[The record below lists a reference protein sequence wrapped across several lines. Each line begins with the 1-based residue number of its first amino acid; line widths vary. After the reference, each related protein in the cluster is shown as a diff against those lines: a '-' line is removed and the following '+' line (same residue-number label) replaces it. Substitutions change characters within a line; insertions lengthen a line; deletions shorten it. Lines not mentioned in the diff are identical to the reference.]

1 MEQLE
6 TFIVESPDAVG
17 AKTTR
22 SLIMD
27 TIADLSLSRVIG
39 KLRVFVDPVEP
50 VFIFAALLRL
60 GTPSIKLKDF
70 AKVDMGSLGKD
81 EIKIEIDKEA
91 FTVKLLN
98 KLWARYGKENIEQ
111 PDKKVLIVK
120 TDPIKELDA
129 MRELVIEEP
138 QQEVL
143 DRLIDAI
150 ALRIIPEGFRVRK
163 HELSMSHVLFV
174 ASEDTLKP
182 EWLAKAKDMLESL
195 RFENSDKYSSFKSS
209 TEFSKRE
216 ENA

>member
-22 SLIMD
+22 TLIQD
-27 TIADLSLSRVIG
+27 VLADLTLNRVIG
-39 KLRVFVDPVEP
+39 RLKVFVDPVEP
-50 VFIFAALLRL
+50 VFIFVALLRL
-60 GTPSIKLKDF
+60 GTPAIRLKDF
-70 AKVDMGSLGKD
+70 AKIDMGALGKD
-81 EIKIEIDKEA
+81 EVKIELQREA

-98 KLWARYGKENIEQ
+98 KLWEKYGKENIVQ
-111 PDKKVLIVK
+111 PDKKVIVVK
-120 TDPIKELDA
+120 TDPMKELDVL
-129 MRELVIEEP
+129 RDLVIEEP

-163 HELSMSHVLFV
+163 HELSSSHVMFV

-182 EWLAKAKDMLESL
+182 EWIKKAKDMLDSM
-195 RFENSDKYSSFKSS
+195 RG
-209 TEFSKRE
+209 E
-216 ENA
+216 ENV

>member
-22 SLIMD
+22 TLIMD

-39 KLRVFVDPVEP
+39 RLRVFVDPVEP

-60 GTPSIKLKDF
+60 GTPSVKLKDF
-70 AKVDMGSLGKD
+70 AKVEMGSLGKD

-91 FTVKLLN
+91 YTIKLLN
-98 KLWARYGKENIEQ
+98 KLWAKYGKDNIEQ
-111 PDKKVLIVK
+111 PDKKILIVK
-120 TDPIKELDA
+120 TDPLKELDELG
-129 MRELVIEEP
+129 ELVIEEP

-182 EWLAKAKDMLESL
+182 EWLVKGKDMLESL
-195 RFENSDKYSSFKSS
+195 R
-209 TEFSKRE
+209 RE

>member
-1 MEQLE
+1 MMEQLE
-6 TFIVESPDAVG
+6 TFIIESPDAVG

-39 KLRVFVDPVEP
+39 RLRVFVDPVEP

-91 FTVKLLN
+91 YTIKLLN

-129 MRELVIEEP
+129 MRDLVIEEP

-195 RFENSDKYSSFKSS
+195 R
-209 TEFSKRE
+209 RE

>member
-1 MEQLE
+1 MMEQNE

-27 TIADLSLSRVIG
+27 TLADLTLSRVIG
-39 KLRVFVDPVEP
+39 RLKVFVDPVEP

-60 GTPSIKLKDF
+60 SSPSIKLKDF

-81 EIKIEIDKEA
+81 EIKIEIEKEA

-182 EWLAKAKDMLESL
+182 EWLAKGTEMLESL
-195 RFENSDKYSSFKSS
+195 R
-209 TEFSKRE
+209 RE

>member
-1 MEQLE
+1 MMEQLE

-22 SLIMD
+22 TLIMD
-27 TIADLSLSRVIG
+27 TLADLSLNRVIG
-39 KLRVFVDPVEP
+39 RLRVFVDPVEP

-60 GTPSIKLKDF
+60 GTPAVRLKDF
-70 AKVDMGSLGKD
+70 ARVEMGALGKD
-81 EIKIEIDKEA
+81 EVRIELQREA

-98 KLWARYGKENIEQ
+98 KLWEKYGKESIEQ
-111 PDKKVLIVK
+111 PDKKIIVVKADPMNEVDVL
-120 TDPIKELDA
+120 
-129 MRELVIEEP
+129 RELVIDEP

-163 HELSMSHVLFV
+163 HELSSSHVLFV

-182 EWLAKAKDMLESL
+182 EWIKKARDMLESM
-195 RFENSDKYSSFKSS
+195 RG
-209 TEFSKRE
+209 E

>member
-6 TFIVESPDAVG
+6 TFIVESPDATG

-22 SLIMD
+22 TLIQD
-27 TIADLSLSRVIG
+27 TIADLSLTRAIG
-39 KLRVFVDPVEP
+39 RLKVFVDPIQP

-60 GTPSIKLKDF
+60 GSPSIRLKDF
-70 AKVDMGSLGKD
+70 AKIEMGALGKD
-81 EIKIEIDKEA
+81 EVRIEVDRE
-91 FTVKLLN
+91 TYVVKLLN
-98 KLWARYGKENIEQ
+98 KLWVKYGKDNIVQ
-111 PDKKVLIVK
+111 PDRKIIVVK
-120 TDPIKELDA
+120 TDPIKDLD
-129 MRELVIEEP
+129 MLREFVIEEP

-163 HELSMSHVLFV
+163 HELTNSHVLFV

-182 EWLAKAKDMLESL
+182 EWLAKGKEILASL
-195 RFENSDKYSSFKSS
+195 GS
-209 TEFSKRE
+209 E

>member
-6 TFIVESPDAVG
+6 TFIVECSDATG

-22 SLIMD
+22 SLIQD
-27 TIADLSLSRVIG
+27 TLADLSLSRVIG
-39 KLRVFVDPVEP
+39 RLKVYMDPVEP

-60 GTPSIKLKDF
+60 GTPSIKIKDF
-70 AKVDMGSLGKD
+70 AKVDMGALGKA
-81 EIKIEIDKEA
+81 EVKIELDKEM

-98 KLWARYGKENIEQ
+98 KLWGKYGKDNIEQ
-111 PDKKVLIVK
+111 PDRKIIVVK
-120 TDPIKELDA
+120 TDPIKDLD
-129 MRELVIEEP
+129 MLRELVIEEP

-163 HELSMSHVLFV
+163 HELSNTHVLFV

-182 EWLAKAKDMLESL
+182 EWLAKGKEIMDSL
-195 RFENSDKYSSFKSS
+195 R
-209 TEFSKRE
+209 RE

>member
-6 TFIVESPDAVG
+6 TFIVESPDSTG

-22 SLIMD
+22 SLILD
-27 TIADLSLSRVIG
+27 TLADLSLSRVVG
-39 KLRVFVDPVEP
+39 RLKVFVDPVEP

-60 GTPSIKLKDF
+60 GSPAIKLKDF
-70 AKVDMGSLGKD
+70 AKVEMGALGKD
-81 EIKIEIDKEA
+81 EVKIELEREA
-91 FTVKLLN
+91 HTVKLLN
-98 KLWARYGKENIEQ
+98 KLWAKYGKDYIEQ
-111 PDKKVLIVK
+111 PDRKIIVVK
-120 TDPIKELDA
+120 TDPLKDLD
-129 MRELVIEEP
+129 MLRELVIEEP

-163 HELSMSHVLFV
+163 HELSSTHVLFV

-182 EWLAKAKDMLESL
+182 EWLAKGKEMMDSL
-195 RFENSDKYSSFKSS
+195 KE
-209 TEFSKRE
+209 E

>member
-6 TFIVESPDAVG
+6 TFRVESPDAVG

-22 SLIMD
+22 TLILD
-27 TIADLSLSRVIG
+27 VLADLTLNRVIG
-39 KLRVFVDPVEP
+39 RLKVFVDPVEP
-50 VFIFAALLRL
+50 VFIFTALLRL
-60 GTPSIKLKDF
+60 STPAIRLKDF
-70 AKVDMGSLGKD
+70 AKIDMGSLGKD
-81 EIKIEIDKEA
+81 EVRIELQREA

-98 KLWARYGKENIEQ
+98 KLWEKYGKESIVQ
-111 PDKKVLIVK
+111 PDKKIIIVK
-120 TDPIKELDA
+120 TDPMKELDVL
-129 MRELVIEEP
+129 RELVIEEP

-163 HELSMSHVLFV
+163 HELTASHVVFV

-182 EWLAKAKDMLESL
+182 EWIKKANDMLESM
-195 RFENSDKYSSFKSS
+195 RG
-209 TEFSKRE
+209 E

>member
-22 SLIMD
+22 TLIMD

-39 KLRVFVDPVEP
+39 RLRVFVDPVEP

-60 GTPSIKLKDF
+60 GTPSVKLKDF
-70 AKVDMGSLGKD
+70 AKVEMGSLGKD

-91 FTVKLLN
+91 YTIKLLN
-98 KLWARYGKENIEQ
+98 KLWAKYGKENIEQ
-111 PDKKVLIVK
+111 PDKKILIVK
-120 TDPIKELDA
+120 ADPLKEMDELG
-129 MRELVIEEP
+129 ELVIEEP

-182 EWLAKAKDMLESL
+182 EWLAKGKDMLGSL
-195 RFENSDKYSSFKSS
+195 R
-209 TEFSKRE
+209 RE

>member
-22 SLIMD
+22 TLIMD
-27 TIADLSLSRVIG
+27 TLADLSLNRVIG
-39 KLRVFVDPVEP
+39 RLRVFVDPVEP

-60 GTPSIKLKDF
+60 GTPAVRLKDF
-70 AKVDMGSLGKD
+70 ARVEMGALGKD
-81 EIKIEIDKEA
+81 EVRIELQREA

-98 KLWARYGKENIEQ
+98 KLWEKYGKESIEQ
-111 PDKKVLIVK
+111 PDKKIIVVKADPMNEVDVL
-120 TDPIKELDA
+120 
-129 MRELVIEEP
+129 RELVIDEP

-163 HELSMSHVLFV
+163 HELSSSHVLFV

-182 EWLAKAKDMLESL
+182 EWIKKARDMLESM
-195 RFENSDKYSSFKSS
+195 RG
-209 TEFSKRE
+209 E